1 MAAKTT
7 RRLKRKP
14 TPKQRLKRA
23 LREARARGVKPM
35 TELEFDKFLE
45 ETGDPE
51 PERDSVDDFLALIR
65 RIRRYRKRR

>member
-7 RRLKRKP
+7 RPTKKRKP
-14 TPKQRLKRA
+14 TTKQRREQA
-23 LREARARGVKPM
+23 LREARAKGVKPIM
-35 TELEFDKFLE
+35 DFDKFLE

-65 RIRRYRKRR
+65 TIRRFRKHR